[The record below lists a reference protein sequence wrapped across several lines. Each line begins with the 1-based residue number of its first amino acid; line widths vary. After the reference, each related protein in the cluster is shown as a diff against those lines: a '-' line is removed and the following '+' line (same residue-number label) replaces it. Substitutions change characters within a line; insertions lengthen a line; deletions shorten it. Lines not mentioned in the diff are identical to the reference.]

1 MNSAVARM
9 LERYNPA
16 TGADT
21 VRALREILQEFAL
34 LGLWRSK
41 FFDKAAFYGG
51 TALRILYGLDRFSED
66 LDFSLLRRSDG
77 FDLSRYMD
85 SLEKEVQ
92 SFGFEV
98 SLTAR
103 EKSATTQ
110 IQSAFLK
117 ADTTK
122 QLLVIQASEGI
133 VREIPRGQV
142 IKIKLEIDTDPPP
155 GFSTENKYLLQPI
168 PFPVRSFVL
177 PDLFAGKIH
186 AVLCRQWKSR
196 VKGRD
201 WYDLVWYIA
210 HHPQLHLSHLQER
223 MIQSRHLKKGE
234 TLSRKGFSELLDSA
248 IEKLHI
254 DQARKEVEP
263 FAKDPEALAVWS
275 KEFFRDIVKR
285 IEIV

>member
-1 MNSAVARM
+1 
-9 LERYNPA
+9 
-16 TGADT
+16 
-21 VRALREILQEFAL
+21 
-34 LGLWRSK
+34 
-41 FFDKAAFYGG
+41 
-51 TALRILYGLDRFSED
+51 
-66 LDFSLLRRSDG
+66 
-77 FDLSRYMD
+77 
-85 SLEKEVQ
+85 
-92 SFGFEV
+92 
-98 SLTAR
+98 
-103 EKSATTQ
+103 
-110 IQSAFLK
+110 
-117 ADTTK
+117 
-122 QLLVIQASEGI
+122 
-133 VREIPRGQV
+133 
-142 IKIKLEIDTDPPP
+142 
-155 GFSTENKYLLQPI
+155 TENKYLLQPI

-263 FAKDPEALAVWS
+263 FVKDPEALAVWS
-275 KEFFRDIVKR
+275 NEFFRDIVKR
-285 IEIV
+285 IERV